1 MNNTLQNQSLSDNI
15 TEEINEMFKE
25 LEYDTRSNG
34 IIMRYDI
41 G

>member
-34 IIMRYDI
+34 KD
-41 G
+41 GT

>member
-1 MNNTLQNQSLSDNI
+1 MNNTLQKELISDNI

-41 G
+41 R